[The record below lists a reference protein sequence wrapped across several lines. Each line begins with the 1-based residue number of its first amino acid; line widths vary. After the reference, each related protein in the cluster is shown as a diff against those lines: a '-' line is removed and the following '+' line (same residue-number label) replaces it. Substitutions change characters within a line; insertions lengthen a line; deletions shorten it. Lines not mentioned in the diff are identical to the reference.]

1 MPFLLGTMGVT
12 LPIIR
17 SHKCKCKLNKGCL
30 SHSRTGSANVA
41 YFDGIWCLLFSRTVV
56 QFKHN
61 SDKWQVFMS
70 LMLWQGHHS
79 QEREVK
85 PFGWESLPLSFVLTH
100 QDNGQLIVN
109 LLCRESLGLSL
120 IKSVHEVFR
129 HKRGRKNRHKNLE
142 SRTSTRLK
150 LQYEFFSP
158 EIMVNDFSVAAVAAF
173 LWTVKRKDKKNVTIH
188 IFFCD
193 QGESWLCIFQRYWLA
208 GLAALSYQSHRA
220 AKFSLV
226 GYEGVV

>member
-17 SHKCKCKLNKGCL
+17 SHKCKCKLDKGCL
-30 SHSRTGSANVA
+30 SHSGTGSANVA

-150 LQYEFFSP
+150 LQYEFFFTWNYGEWFFSSSSCSFL
-158 EIMVNDFSVAAVAAF
+158 VNCEKKGQEECYHSYFF
-173 LWTVKRKDKKNVTIH
+173 LWSGRK
-188 IFFCD
+188 
-193 QGESWLCIFQRYWLA
+193 LA
-208 GLAALSYQSHRA
+208 VYFSEILVSRA
-220 AKFSLV
+220 GCS
-226 GYEGVV
+226 